1 MYGTTLVA
9 CLSQS
14 CPSGGQRC
22 EICVGIQK
30 PLQTSRQTACNTPL
44 SKNRALSR
52 AHNSSRPISG
62 TKTNFCA
69 PRKRKKKNSVSLLAP
84 LRTVYFLKRKHVR
97 HVVAFPVSSW
107 VLCIWTYIVGTPRRC
122 LARIRCIALAC
133 LLYFSVKY
141 VIQIYHARTSP

>member
-62 TKTNFCA
+62 TKTNFLCSA
-69 PRKRKKKNSVSLLAP
+69 KKKKKEFCVFACTAANCILPQAKACAARRCFPCIVMGSLYLDIYCRDPQALFGSYSLYCFSLL
-84 LRTVYFLKRKHVR
+84 T
-97 HVVAFPVSSW
+97 
-107 VLCIWTYIVGTPRRC
+107 
-122 LARIRCIALAC
+122 
-133 LLYFSVKY
+133 LL
-141 VIQIYHARTSP
+141 